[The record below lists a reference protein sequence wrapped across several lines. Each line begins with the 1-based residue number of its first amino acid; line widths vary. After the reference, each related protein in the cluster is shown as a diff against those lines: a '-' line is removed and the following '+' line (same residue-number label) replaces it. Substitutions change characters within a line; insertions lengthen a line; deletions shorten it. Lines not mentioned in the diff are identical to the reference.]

1 MTFRHHCCV
10 FQIIFCY
17 SNLAATSSVEH
28 LVMCFDAGQKPT
40 EPESLKNRYFLNNSK
55 LNIIHFAF
63 YFGTFWKKCTFN
75 SKNKKTNLV
84 ALEVAESLYHNFGLQ
99 LINKHVQIFHWILTA
114 DDKTLIPFFTWVS
127 ATFAS
132 ITKCSTLAVHHPLT
146 F

>member
-1 MTFRHHCCV
+1 MK
-10 FQIIFCY
+10 
-17 SNLAATSSVEH
+17 NSVEH

-75 SKNKKTNLV
+75 SKNKNTNLV

-114 DDKTLIPFFTWVS
+114 DDKTLIPFFTSVFCNFCVNNQVLY
-127 ATFAS
+127 ADANTFCLFNIRS
-132 ITKCSTLAVHHPLT
+132 LFFGL
-146 F
+146 